1 MELGLEPRSL
11 EECSYKVAD
20 QPHSTNIFQN
30 LVGFSLDAYYYLGKH
45 PNVKRHS
52 DMLMA

>member
-11 EECSYKVAD
+11 EECSYKVAG

-30 LVGFSLDAYYYLGKH
+30 LVGFAPDAYCYVGKH

-52 DMLMA
+52 EMLVA